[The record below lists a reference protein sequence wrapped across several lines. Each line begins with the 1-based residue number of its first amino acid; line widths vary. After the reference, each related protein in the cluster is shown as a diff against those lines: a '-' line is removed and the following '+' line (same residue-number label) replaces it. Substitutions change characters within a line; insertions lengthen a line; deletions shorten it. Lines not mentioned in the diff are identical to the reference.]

1 MEHGKEMARIAYDA
15 LEEKKGENTKI
26 INISAIS
33 VIADYF
39 IITTGGSNSQMN
51 ALVDN
56 VNEKMH
62 KAGYPLK
69 QREGYGQGSWVL
81 LDFGDVIVHVFDKE
95 NRSFY
100 NLEHVWSDGEEIPRS
115 ELVKNNREAHERRSR
130 SFYLKKRMT
139 PITFPRIITSL
150 TIIGS
155 ISSFSGCSR
164 IIPSSL

>member
-95 NRSFY
+95 NRLLY
-100 NLEHVWSDGEEIPRS
+100 DLERIWRDGVQIPVEE
-115 ELVKNNREAHERRSR
+115 L
-130 SFYLKKRMT
+130 
-139 PITFPRIITSL
+139 
-150 TIIGS
+150 
-155 ISSFSGCSR
+155 
-164 IIPSSL
+164 

>member
-100 NLEHVWSDGEEIPRS
+100 YLEHVWSDGEEIPRS
-115 ELVKNNREAHERRSR
+115 EL
-130 SFYLKKRMT
+130 
-139 PITFPRIITSL
+139 
-150 TIIGS
+150 
-155 ISSFSGCSR
+155 
-164 IIPSSL
+164 